1 MVRICVTQTL
11 LDWDPQKRFTPDMA
25 LKHEWILEGLPR
37 NVLYHHCRMYDVAP
51 HEVPA
56 RLLRDDGGAKAG
68 QRSNHNKGHSLNLTE
83 SQKSVKNAIREG
95 RLGAGLGG
103 VGVNEQAM
111 NSLN

>member
-1 MVRICVTQTL
+1 MLIY

-25 LKHEWILEGLPR
+25 LKHEWVLEGLPR

-56 RLLRDDGGAKAG
+56 RLLRDEGGKGG
-68 QRSNHNKGHSLNLTE
+68 QRSHHKGQSLNLTE

-95 RLGAGLGG
+95 RIGAGLGG
-103 VGVNEQAM
+103 GGGANE
-111 NSLN
+111 